1 MPLYLK
7 IISTIGMILLLLL
20 SSIFSAS
27 ETAYTSLSPGRI
39 ETMVNN
45 KEFGAKL
52 IKKQHKLFNQLLSTI
67 LICNNIVNIALSA
80 ITSYLLSV
88 WWLANLHEV
97 NKYNVIISTVILTP
111 IVVLFGE
118 ILPKLAAKK
127 YPVAVSKTFCYVL
140 QAFYY
145 IFWLFTYPVSKIGR
159 NIYITNTEQDVKGLI
174 DIAQNEGVLETNE
187 SIMAQNA
194 LDLDSTKVSR
204 HYIKLKDVYLINYN
218 DSVSDAIELFKKT
231 NYSRLPVKKDDNL
244 IGIIHLKDI
253 FYLQKGKVITYLK
266 PVPTIS
272 MNTSLSLALEKMR
285 IQKSQMAFVTENNY
299 STDVIGLI
307 TMEDIIEEIIGEI
320 YDEYDDEEWEDF
332 HEISLELFHASGK
345 MKLKEVIKRLE
356 IEVENIE
363 PNELNMSLFEFI
375 KHRVGYS
382 PRKNTKYTIGDV
394 HFRILSI
401 TNSKKNDAKIEI
413 ELGNKVDMME
423 TSTNQIVV

>member
-1 MPLYLK
+1 
-7 IISTIGMILLLLL
+7 
-20 SSIFSAS
+20 
-27 ETAYTSLSPGRI
+27 
-39 ETMVNN
+39 MVNN

-52 IKKQHKLFNQLLSTI
+52 IKKQHKFFNQLLSTI

-194 LDLDSTKVSR
+194 LDLDST
-204 HYIKLKDVYLINYN
+204 
-218 DSVSDAIELFKKT
+218 
-231 NYSRLPVKKDDNL
+231 
-244 IGIIHLKDI
+244 
-253 FYLQKGKVITYLK
+253 Q
-266 PVPTIS
+266 
-272 MNTSLSLALEKMR
+272 SLA
-285 IQKSQMAFVTENNY
+285 
-299 STDVIGLI
+299 
-307 TMEDIIEEIIGEI
+307 
-320 YDEYDDEEWEDF
+320 
-332 HEISLELFHASGK
+332 SL
-345 MKLKEVIKRLE
+345 
-356 IEVENIE
+356 
-363 PNELNMSLFEFI
+363 
-375 KHRVGYS
+375 Y
-382 PRKNTKYTIGDV
+382 
-394 HFRILSI
+394 
-401 TNSKKNDAKIEI
+401 
-413 ELGNKVDMME
+413 
-423 TSTNQIVV
+423 